1 MTVGRRWYAFCAI
14 ALASIALA
22 ACDGGAKPTT
32 TPAPGAASTA
42 TAAALFDAPTA
53 SAPATASSGT
63 AAGASPIATPD
74 LAGRTPCATA
84 KPHATGDS
92 DETLRSGGIDRTYIL
107 HVPPSY
113 DGTRQTPLVLNLHGF
128 GSNARQQ
135 AIYSGFPA
143 KGDREGFIVVTPDG
157 TGDPRHWNYPGISGA
172 DDIAFMR
179 DLLDHVETDLCID
192 AKRVFVS
199 GMSNGAAMSSFIAC
213 AMPDRITAIAP
224 VAATAYP
231 PACADVRAI
240 PVISFR
246 GTEDPCVPFDGG
258 TSTCGMRLPVAPVE
272 DVMRN
277 WATHDRCNLDAARQ
291 RFGPHVRTIA
301 YSECADDTA
310 VVLFVIEGGG
320 HTWPGSIDVPRLG
333 PTTHEVNATDEIW
346 YFFVGQGQ
354 LRR

>member
-1 MTVGRRWYAFCAI
+1 MAI
-14 ALASIALA
+14 T
-22 ACDGGAKPTT
+22 ACGGASPS
-32 TPAPGAASTA
+32 GGTA
-42 TAAALFDAPTA
+42 TAAGGGSPAGTATAFFDVAATPVPSEATVPDATAP
-53 SAPATASSGT
+53 PATSEI
-63 AAGASPIATPD
+63 AARP
-74 LAGRTPCATA
+74 PCAA
-84 KPHATGDS
+84 PKPHAAGDS
-92 DETLRSGGIDRTYIL
+92 NETLRSGGIDRTYIL

-135 AIYSGFPA
+135 AIYSGFPS
-143 KGDREGFIVVTPDG
+143 KGDREGFIVATPDG
-157 TGDPRHWNYPGISGA
+157 TGEPRHWNYPGLGGA
-172 DDIAFMR
+172 DDIAFTG
-179 DLLDHVETDLCID
+179 DLLDRIEADLCID

-224 VAATAYP
+224 VGATAFP
-231 PACADVRAI
+231 RTCDAARAI

-258 TSTCGMRLPVAPVE
+258 TSKCGMALPVAPVE

-277 WATHDRCNLDAARQ
+277 WATHDGCNLDAARQ
-291 RFGPHVRTIA
+291 RFAPHVRTIA
-301 YSECADDTA
+301 YSECTDDTA

-333 PTTHEVNATDEIW
+333 LTTHEVNATDEIW